1 MDLHLINY
9 DLTNPGQNY
18 NKLIE
23 AIRSYRYRIKI
34 CESCWAVQTDQSNTQ
49 IRDYLQPFLDSN
61 DRLFVCTFSGWAS
74 WNLPKEVTDWLKS

>member
-23 AIRSYRYRIKI
+23 AIKSYDYWAKI
-34 CESCWAVQTDQSNTQ
+34 CESCWAVKTNQSDAQ
-49 IRDYLQPFLDSN
+49 IRDYLKQFLDSN
-61 DRLFVCTFSGWAS
+61 DRLFVCTFSWWAS